1 MQMRKKAK
9 NWNKCWSY
17 CCVLCSVHGPGK
29 ILAENFQEKGEKAKN
44 AEKRC
49 FYNVKRRKTTHADAK
64 KCEKWEQMYSA
75 QFFAFFSASA
85 CVIFAFYIIK
95 IRFFFAFFAF
105 FAFFLKVF
113 GHDFSWYCVL
123 CTAQE
128 KYWPKLLGKMLKM
141 RKMQKNIVF
150 IR

>member
-1 MQMRKKAK
+1 MRKMGT
-9 NWNKCWSY
+9 N
-17 CCVLCSVHGPGK
+17 VFCS
-29 ILAENFQEKGEKAKN
+29 IFRL
-44 AEKRC
+44 
-49 FYNVKRRKTTHADAK
+49 
-64 KCEKWEQMYSA
+64 
-75 QFFAFFSASA
+75 FSASA

-128 KYWPKLLGKMLKM
+128 KYWPKTFRKNVKNAKNAKKHCFYKVKRRKITHANAKKR
-141 RKMQKNIVF
+141 RKMETNVF
-150 IR
+150 CSFFAFFRICMCDFSLFYLIKIRFFFRIFRFFSPFS

>member
-1 MQMRKKAK
+1 MRKMGT
-9 NWNKCWSY
+9 N
-17 CCVLCSVHGPGK
+17 VFCS
-29 ILAENFQEKGEKAKN
+29 IFRL
-44 AEKRC
+44 
-49 FYNVKRRKTTHADAK
+49 
-64 KCEKWEQMYSA
+64 
-75 QFFAFFSASA
+75 FSASA

-128 KYWPKLLGKMLKM
+128 KYWPKTFRKNVKNAKNAKKHCFYKVKM
-141 RKMQKNIVF
+141 RKITHANAKKGEKWKQMYFAHFSPFSASACVIF
-150 IR
+150 RFFTL

>member
-1 MQMRKKAK
+1 MGT
-9 NWNKCWSY
+9 N
-17 CCVLCSVHGPGK
+17 VFCS
-29 ILAENFQEKGEKAKN
+29 IFRL
-44 AEKRC
+44 
-49 FYNVKRRKTTHADAK
+49 
-64 KCEKWEQMYSA
+64 
-75 QFFAFFSASA
+75 FSASA

-128 KYWPKLLGKMLKM
+128 KYWPKTFRKNVKNAKNAKKHCFYKVKRRKITHADAKKCEKREQMLLVLLCIVFCAHPRKIPGRKLLGKRRKM
-141 RKMQKNIVF
+141 RKIQKKLF
-150 IR
+150 L